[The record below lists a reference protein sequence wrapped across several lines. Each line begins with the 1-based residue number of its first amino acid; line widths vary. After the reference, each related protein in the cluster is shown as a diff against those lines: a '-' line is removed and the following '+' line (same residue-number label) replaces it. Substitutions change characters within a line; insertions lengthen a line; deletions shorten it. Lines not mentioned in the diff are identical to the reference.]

1 MLEGSPMS
9 DISAARTAF
18 IEKVGLIAQA
28 EGMPRSAGRLFGL
41 LLFDGTEHA
50 FGRLAEE
57 LRISRGN
64 VSASVRLL
72 EERGLVA
79 RATKPGD
86 RQDYFRLAD
95 DPFPTL
101 LRGAQARTARAAA
114 EIEKSLPDLPDEA
127 SEVRKRIEAY
137 AGFYRA
143 IVAGLDHALT
153 RIDPSSDTSAS
164 VRPHRGGRDDG

>member
-1 MLEGSPMS
+1 MS
-9 DISAARTAF
+9 DIAAARTAF
-18 IEKVGLIAQA
+18 IEKVGLIAQG

-41 LLFDGTEHA
+41 LVFDGTEHA

-57 LRISRGN
+57 LQISRGN

-72 EERGLVA
+72 EERGLIA
-79 RATKPGD
+79 RVTKPGD

-101 LRGAQARTARAAA
+101 LRGAQARTARAAG
-114 EIEKSLPDLPDEA
+114 EIEKSLPDLPADA
-127 SEVRKRIEAY
+127 GDVRLRLEAY

-143 IVAGLDHALT
+143 IVAGLDHALAEMT
-153 RIDPSSDTSAS
+153 TASRPDPAADEAAQPTE
-164 VRPHRGGRDDG
+164 